1 VQGGFQEG
9 AAGVGG
15 SDELSFEFVAELH
28 KFVYF
33 GDDAVLFG
41 EGKK

>member
-1 VQGGFQEG
+1 MQGGFQEG
-9 AAGVGG
+9 AASVCSGG
-15 SDELSFEFVAELH
+15 ELGFEFVAEFH
-28 KFVYF
+28 QFVYF